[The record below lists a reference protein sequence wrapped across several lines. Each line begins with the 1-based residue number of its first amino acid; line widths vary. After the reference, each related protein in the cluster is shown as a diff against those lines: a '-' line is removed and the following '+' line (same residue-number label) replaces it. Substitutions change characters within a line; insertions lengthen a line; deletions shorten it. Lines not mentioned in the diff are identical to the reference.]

1 MEEGIATHSSLENA
15 HGQRSLAHYSPWGFK
30 ESDETEQLM
39 LTFSSGPAA
48 DSMALDFQFEYL
60 GASH

>member
-1 MEEGIATHSSLENA
+1 MATHSSLENA

-30 ESDETEQLM
+30 ESDATEQLL
-39 LTFSSGPAA
+39 LTFSSDPAA
-48 DSMALDFQFEYL
+48 DSKALDFQFEHL